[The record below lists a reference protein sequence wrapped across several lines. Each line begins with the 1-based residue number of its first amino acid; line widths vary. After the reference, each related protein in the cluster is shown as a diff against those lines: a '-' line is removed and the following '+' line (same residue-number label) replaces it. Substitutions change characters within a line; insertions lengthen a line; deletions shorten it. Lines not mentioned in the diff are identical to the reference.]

1 VKVIDSSAL
10 IKYVS
15 KEEGWEIVETHI
27 KEGCVTLELAIKE
40 TANALVKK
48 VLKNEVATETAKKII
63 AHLPKIVRIVPQT
76 EHFSK
81 ALEIATKYKITIY
94 DALFIALAVNFGQP
108 LLTSDKKQAEIS
120 EKYITTALI

>member
-1 VKVIDSSAL
+1 L
-10 IKYVS
+10 Y
-15 KEEGWEIVETHI
+15 G
-27 KEGCVTLELAIKE
+27 E
-40 TANALVKK
+40 TAPR
-48 VLKNEVATETAKKII
+48 KNEVATETAMKII

-94 DALFIALAVNFGQP
+94 DALFIALAANLGQS

-120 EKYITTALI
+120 EKYTTTALI

>member
-1 VKVIDSSAL
+1 MVKQRAR
-10 IKYVS
+10 
-15 KEEGWEIVETHI
+15 
-27 KEGCVTLELAIKE
+27 
-40 TANALVKK
+40 
-48 VLKNEVATETAKKII
+48 KNEVATETAMKII

-94 DALFIALAVNFGQP
+94 DALFIALAANLGQS

-120 EKYITTALI
+120 EKYTTTALI

>member
-1 VKVIDSSAL
+1 VRVIDSSAL

-15 KEEGWEIVETHI
+15 REEGWEIVETHI

-81 ALEIATKYKITIY
+81 AVEIATKYKITIY

>member
-1 VKVIDSSAL
+1 VRVIDSSAL
-10 IKYVS
+10 IKYVLR
-15 KEEGWEIVETHI
+15 EEGWEIVETHI

-81 ALEIATKYKITIY
+81 AVEIATKYKITIY